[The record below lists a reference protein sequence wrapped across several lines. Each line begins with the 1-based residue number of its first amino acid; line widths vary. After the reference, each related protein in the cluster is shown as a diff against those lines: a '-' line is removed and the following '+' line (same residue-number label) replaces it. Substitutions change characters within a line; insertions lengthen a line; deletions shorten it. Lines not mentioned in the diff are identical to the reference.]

1 MSAVD
6 PLYVAARGILL
17 DALEALAPHNDAVV
31 IAGAQAIYL
40 RTGQGDLAVAPYTT
54 DGDLALDPSR
64 LTEVPALEQ
73 SMGEA
78 GFCLQLL
85 AGGHVEPGIW
95 LKSALVEGRPVSV
108 PVDLIVPEGA
118 APAGGRR
125 GVRLGPHGKQAAR
138 RAVGL
143 EAALVDNSVM
153 TIVAL
158 DPLDTRSVEAKVAGT
173 AALLVAKLHKL
184 HDRVIRGREDRLHD
198 KDAADVIRLM
208 QATTPAEMA
217 ATLAILTRDDLAGPS
232 TIDAIGYLH
241 DLFGRRGRPGIDMAA
256 EALRIAMPKDRVSA
270 LCVAYTE
277 GVLRSLEL
285 LKSAESGR

>member
-1 MSAVD
+1 MSTVD
-6 PLYVAARGILL
+6 PLYVAARKILL
-17 DALEALAPHNDAVV
+17 DALEALAPHSDAVV

-40 RTGQGDLAVAPYTT
+40 RAGQGDLAVAPYTT
-54 DGDLALDPSR
+54 DGDLALDPRR
-64 LTEVPALEQ
+64 LTERPALEQ
-73 SMGEA
+73 TMGEA
-78 GFCLQLL
+78 GFCLQLM

-108 PVDLIVPEGA
+108 PVDLIVPQAA

-143 EAALVDNSVM
+143 EAALVGNSVM
-153 TIVAL
+153 TIAAL
-158 DPLDTRSVEAKVAGT
+158 DPTDTRSVQAKVAGT

-184 HDRVIRGREDRLHD
+184 HDRVDHGREDRLHD

-208 QATTPAEMA
+208 QATVPAEIA
-217 ATLAILTRDDLAGPS
+217 ATLAMLAKDDLAGPS
-232 TIDAIGYLH
+232 TLDAIGYLEN
-241 DLFGRRGRPGIDMAA
+241 LFGRRGRPGIDMAA

-270 LCVAYTE
+270 LCVAYA
-277 GVLRSLEL
+277 GSVFKSLEL
-285 LKSAESGR
+285 SKPA

>member
-1 MSAVD
+1 MSTVD
-6 PLYVAARGILL
+6 PLYVAARKILL
-17 DALEALAPHNDAVV
+17 DALEALAPHSDAVV

-40 RTGQGDLAVAPYTT
+40 RAGQGDLAVAPYTT
-54 DGDLALDPSR
+54 DGDLALDPRR
-64 LTEVPALEQ
+64 LTERPALEQ
-73 SMGEA
+73 TMGEA
-78 GFCLQLL
+78 GFCLQLM

-108 PVDLIVPEGA
+108 PVDLIVPQAA

-153 TIVAL
+153 TIAAL
-158 DPLDTRSVEAKVAGT
+158 DPTDTRSVQAKVAGT

-184 HDRVIRGREDRLHD
+184 HDRVDHGREDRLHD

-208 QATTPAEMA
+208 QATAPTEMA
-217 ATLAILTRDDLAGPS
+217 ATLAMLAKDDLAGPS
-232 TIDAIGYLH
+232 TLDAIGYLEN
-241 DLFGRRGRPGIDMAA
+241 LFGRRGRPGIDMAA

-277 GVLRSLEL
+277 AVLASLDEFSQ
-285 LKSAESGR
+285 KRI

>member
-1 MSAVD
+1 MNTVD
-6 PLYVAARGILL
+6 PPYVAARRTLL
-17 DALEALAPHNDAVV
+17 DALEALAPHSDAVV

-64 LTEVPALEQ
+64 LTDMPALEQ
-73 SMGEA
+73 TMGQA
-78 GFCLQLL
+78 GFSLQLM

-95 LKSALVEGRPVSV
+95 LKSAQVEGRPVSV

-125 GVRLGPHGKQAAR
+125 EVRLGPHGKQAAR

-143 EAALVDNSVM
+143 EAALVDNGVM
-153 TIVAL
+153 AIKAL
-158 DPLDTRSVEAKVAGT
+158 DPLDPRSVRAKVAGT

-184 HDRVIRGREDRLHD
+184 HDRVTSGREDRLND

-208 QATTPAEMA
+208 QATTPAGMA
-217 ATLAILTRDDLAGPS
+217 ATLAILANDNLAGPS
-232 TIDAIGYLH
+232 TLAAIEYL
-241 DLFGRRGRPGIDMAA
+241 DELFGRRGRPGIAMAA
-256 EALRIAMPKDRVSA
+256 EALRIAMPKDRVSG
-270 LCVAYTE
+270 LCVAYAGSVLGSLGLSKSE
-277 GVLRSLEL
+277 G
-285 LKSAESGR
+285 A

>member
-1 MSAVD
+1 MSTVD
-6 PLYVAARGILL
+6 PLYVAARKILL
-17 DALEALAPHNDAVV
+17 DALEALAPHSDAVV

-40 RTGQGDLAVAPYTT
+40 RAGQGDLAVAPYTT
-54 DGDLALDPSR
+54 DGDLALDPRR
-64 LTEVPALEQ
+64 LTERPALDQ
-73 SMGEA
+73 TMGEA
-78 GFCLQLL
+78 GFCLQLM

-108 PVDLIVPEGA
+108 PVDLIVPQAA

-153 TIVAL
+153 TIAAL
-158 DPLDTRSVEAKVAGT
+158 DPTDTRSVQAKVAGT

-184 HDRVIRGREDRLHD
+184 HDRVDHGREDRLHD

-208 QATTPAEMA
+208 QATAPTEMA
-217 ATLAILTRDDLAGPS
+217 ATLAMLAKDDLAGPS
-232 TIDAIGYLH
+232 TLDAIGYLEN
-241 DLFGRRGRPGIDMAA
+241 LFGRRGRPGIDMAA

-277 GVLRSLEL
+277 AVLASLDEFSQ
-285 LKSAESGR
+285 KRI

>member
-1 MSAVD
+1 MS
-6 PLYVAARGILL
+6 
-17 DALEALAPHNDAVV
+17 
-31 IAGAQAIYL
+31 Q
-40 RTGQGDLAVAPYTT
+40 
-54 DGDLALDPSR
+54 
-64 LTEVPALEQ
+64 
-73 SMGEA
+73 A
-78 GFCLQLL
+78 GFALQLM

-108 PVDLIVPEGA
+108 PVDLIVPEAA

-153 TIVAL
+153 TIAAL
-158 DPLDTRSVEAKVAGT
+158 DPLDIRSVQAKVAGA

-184 HDRVIRGREDRLHD
+184 HDRVDRGREDRLHD

-208 QATTPAEMA
+208 QATVPAEIA
-217 ATLAILTRDDLAGPS
+217 ATLAMLTKDDLAGPS
-232 TIDAIGYLH
+232 TLDAIKYLD

-256 EALRIAMPKDRVSA
+256 
-270 LCVAYTE
+270 
-277 GVLRSLEL
+277 
-285 LKSAESGR
+285 

>member
-1 MSAVD
+1 MSTVD
-6 PLYVAARGILL
+6 PLYVAARKVLL
-17 DALEALAPHNDAVV
+17 DALEALAPHSDAVV

-40 RTGQGDLAVAPYTT
+40 RTGQGDLTVAPYTT

-64 LTEVPALEQ
+64 LTEIPALEQ
-73 SMGEA
+73 TLDEA
-78 GFCLQLL
+78 GFALQVM

-108 PVDLIVPEGA
+108 PVDLIVPEAA

-153 TIVAL
+153 TIAAL
-158 DPLDTRSVEAKVAGT
+158 DPTDTRSVQAKVAGA

-184 HDRVIRGREDRLHD
+184 HDRVDRAREDRLHD

-208 QATTPAEMA
+208 QATVPTEMA
-217 ATLAILTRDDLAGPS
+217 ATLATLANDDLAGP
-232 TIDAIGYLH
+232 TTLDAIGYLEN
-241 DLFGRRGRPGIDMAA
+241 LFGRRGRPGIDMAA

-270 LCVAYTE
+270 LCVAYT
-277 GVLRSLEL
+277 GSVLRFLEL
-285 LKSAESGR
+285 PKPAES

>member
-1 MSAVD
+1 MSTVD
-6 PLYVAARGILL
+6 PLYVAARKILL
-17 DALEALAPHNDAVV
+17 DALEALAPHSDAVV

-40 RTGQGDLAVAPYTT
+40 RAGQGDLAVAPYTT
-54 DGDLALDPSR
+54 DGDLALDPRR
-64 LTEVPALEQ
+64 LTERPALEQ
-73 SMGEA
+73 TMGEA
-78 GFCLQLL
+78 GFCLQLM

-108 PVDLIVPEGA
+108 PVDLIVPQAA

-143 EAALVDNSVM
+143 EAALVGNSVM
-153 TIVAL
+153 TIAAL
-158 DPLDTRSVEAKVAGT
+158 DPTDTRSVQAKVAGT

-184 HDRVIRGREDRLHD
+184 HDRVDHGREDRLHD

-208 QATTPAEMA
+208 QATAPTEMA
-217 ATLAILTRDDLAGPS
+217 ATLAMLAKDDLAGPS
-232 TIDAIGYLH
+232 TLDAIGYLEN
-241 DLFGRRGRPGIDMAA
+241 LFGRRGRPGIDMAA

-277 GVLRSLEL
+277 AVLASLDEFSQ
-285 LKSAESGR
+285 KRI

>member
-1 MSAVD
+1 MSTVD
-6 PLYVAARGILL
+6 PLYVAARKILL
-17 DALEALAPHNDAVV
+17 DALEALAPHSDAVV

-40 RTGQGDLAVAPYTT
+40 RAGQGDLAVAPYTT
-54 DGDLALDPSR
+54 DGDLALDPRR
-64 LTEVPALEQ
+64 LTERPALEQ
-73 SMGEA
+73 TMGEA
-78 GFCLQLL
+78 GFCLRLM

-108 PVDLIVPEGA
+108 PVDLIVPQAA

-153 TIVAL
+153 TIAAL
-158 DPLDTRSVEAKVAGT
+158 DPTDTRSVQAKVAGT

-184 HDRVIRGREDRLHD
+184 HDRVDHGREDRLHD

-208 QATTPAEMA
+208 QATAPTEMA
-217 ATLAILTRDDLAGPS
+217 ATLAMLAKDDLAGPS
-232 TIDAIGYLH
+232 TLDAIGYLEN
-241 DLFGRRGRPGIDMAA
+241 LFGRRGRPGIDMAA

-277 GVLRSLEL
+277 AVLASLDEFSQ
-285 LKSAESGR
+285 KRI